1 MTFRGTSQFAK
12 IGGAISRTGANP
24 PGAAQYFLG
33 SLVSA
38 RLRLSARSYRSALP
52 LCWRDHLEMVEA
64 PTPASSPLQATDLGL
79 EGGHV
84 DLEQCRFIARTGLA
98 PVPAGKARKSS
109 AASIE

>member
-1 MTFRGTSQFAK
+1 
-12 IGGAISRTGANP
+12 
-24 PGAAQYFLG
+24 
-33 SLVSA
+33 
-38 RLRLSARSYRSALP
+38 
-52 LCWRDHLEMVEA
+52 MVEA